1 MAIFSIISAYA
12 TAVLGPGA
20 LSLFGL
26 SPAVTAAVVSVG
38 RSVLWSMAGAALTK
52 PNLPRQQVMATIT
65 QTDTPRVRAYGR
77 NLLAGQRAF
86 FEAADGQ
93 LYQII
98 VMHHGRVDGL
108 IRFWWDGEPVVTL
121 ANGDV
126 DPKYKRNYFRD
137 GNGNGGDYSGIPTPN
152 LQTLFQTLW
161 TADHRLEGQATFLT
175 VFGDPP
181 DEDFGKKFPKGAY
194 TQVQA
199 EIRASRVA
207 NMAGA
212 MIYSEN
218 SALCIRDLMT
228 HVDGWN
234 IALDRLDTSSW
245 QAFVNRC
252 GQAVPLAGGGTE
264 MRYRLCGFYTLDDQ
278 LKDVTARMLA
288 TCDGQIYETAEGKI
302 GILGGAWSEPDVT
315 ITADDILSIE
325 MQDGFDPF
333 TDYNV
338 LKSQFVSPD
347 HGYQPTSVA
356 EWRDEDALVT
366 QPERAEQFDVDMCP
380 SHTQLQRL
388 RKIKVA
394 KDRRDMVGTI
404 RTNLVGLKAR
414 FPKGDGIHT
423 IRVQAEEFGI
433 DGVFEVTSHLF
444 SIPDGYCE
452 IGIASIQNPY
462 GWSVTEELP
471 LPPTIDELGKPP
483 RQVPPPTGASLT
495 QIPVLLSGDT
505 YGGKLRLTVAPVT
518 RGDLTLQA
526 QVGPGNVSANA
537 SVAWATMAGDRFS
550 AETGILPNEE
560 VYTVRYR
567 WRGQGDWIKA
577 GSVTIVANPN
587 VPAAPTGFARVGS
600 SGAQLTWTNPATNFF
615 KSRLFRNSTNSFAG
629 ASFVADISG
638 LAGQSSSYTDSPGT
652 GPWHYWVVAMNGS
665 AVVSPPAGP
674 VSITL

>member
-1 MAIFSIISAYA
+1 MAVFTLINFAA
-12 TAVLGPGA
+12 TAMLGPGA
-20 LSLFGL
+20 LSLFGM

-52 PNLPRQQVMATIT
+52 PNIPRQKVMATISE
-65 QTDTPRVRAYGR
+65 TDSPRVRAYGR
-77 NLLAGQRAF
+77 NLLGGQRAF
-86 FEAADGQ
+86 FEADDGE
-93 LYQII
+93 LHQIVVI
-98 VMHHGRVDGL
+98 HQGQVDGL
-108 IRFWWDGEPVVTL
+108 IRFWIDGEPVTL
-121 ANGDV
+121 DADDKSGRYT
-126 DPKYKRNYFRD
+126 KLLFRD
-137 GNGNGGDYSGIPTPN
+137 GSGEGGNYADVRDAFPS
-152 LQTLFQTLW
+152 LW
-161 TADHRLEGQATFLT
+161 TANHKLQGQATFYAR
-175 VFGDPP
+175 FGDPS
-181 DEDFGKKFPKGAY
+181 DEDFAKVYPKGPH

-199 EIRASRVA
+199 EIRASRVR

-212 MIYSEN
+212 LIYSEN
-218 SALCIRDLMT
+218 AALCIRDLMT

-234 IALDRLDTSSW
+234 IPDARLDTASW
-245 QAFVNRC
+245 QGMVTRS
-252 GQAVPLAGGGTE
+252 GQSVGLAGGGTE
-264 MRYRLCGFYTLDDQ
+264 MRYRLCGFYTLDDA

-338 LKSQFVSPD
+338 LKSQFVSPA

-356 EWRDEDALVT
+356 EWQDEAALLT

-388 RKIKVA
+388 RKIKIA

-423 IRVQAEEFGI
+423 IRVQAPEFGI
-433 DGVFEVTSHLF
+433 DGLFEVTSHLF

-452 IGIASIQNPY
+452 IGIASISNPY

-471 LPPTIDELGKPP
+471 LPPTIDELGKPD
-483 RQVPPPTGASLT
+483 RNVPPPTGASLT
-495 QIPVLLSGDT
+495 QVPVLLSGDT
-505 YGGKLRLTVAPVT
+505 YGGKLRLTVAPVA
-518 RGDLTLQA
+518 RGDVTLQA
-526 QVGPGNVSANA
+526 QVAPGNVAADAN
-537 SVAWATMAGDRFS
+537 VAWTAMGGDRFS
-550 AETGILPNEE
+550 AETGILQNES

-567 WRGQGDWIKA
+567 WRGQGDFIKA

-587 VPAAPTGFARVGS
+587 VPAAPTGFARVGTT
-600 SGAQLTWTNPATNFF
+600 GASFEWVNPGSNFF
-615 KSRLFRNSTNSFAG
+615 KSRLFRNTANSFAG
-629 ASFVADISG
+629 ASYVDDVSG
-638 LAGQSSSYTDSPGT
+638 LAGQRSTYAHANPET
-652 GPWHYWVVAMNGS
+652 GEWHYFVVAMNGS
-665 AVVSPPAGP
+665 AVISPPAGP
-674 VSITL
+674 VTITI

>member
-1 MAIFSIISAYA
+1 MAIFTYIASTAWWASFSAQIGLSTAAANAVIAVGQSA
-12 TAVLGPGA
+12 TWALASAVL
-20 LSLFGL
+20 SK
-26 SPAVTAAVVSVG
+26 SQMS
-38 RSVLWSMAGAALTK
+38 S
-52 PNLPRQQVMATIT
+52 QQVKATIS
-65 QTDTPRVRAYGR
+65 QTDGPRIRAYGR
-77 NLLAGQRAF
+77 NLLGGQRAF
-86 FEAADGQ
+86 FEADDGE
-93 LYQII
+93 LHQIVVI
-98 VMHHGRVDGL
+98 HQGQVDGL
-108 IRFWWDGEPVVTL
+108 IRFWIDGEPVTL
-121 ANGDV
+121 DADDKSGRYT
-126 DPKYKRNYFRD
+126 KLLFRD
-137 GNGNGGDYSGIPTPN
+137 GSGEGGNYADVRDAFPS
-152 LQTLFQTLW
+152 LW
-161 TADHRLEGQATFLT
+161 TTNHKLQGQASFYAR
-175 VFGDPP
+175 FGDPS
-181 DEDFGKKFPKGAY
+181 DEDFAKIYPKGPH

-199 EIRASRVA
+199 EVRASRVR
-207 NMAGA
+207 NMGGSL
-212 MIYSEN
+212 IYSEN
-218 SALCIRDLMT
+218 AALCIRDLMT
-228 HVDGWN
+228 HPDGWN
-234 IALDRLDTSSW
+234 IPLARLDDAAW
-245 QAFVNRC
+245 QGMVTRA
-252 GQAVPLAGGGTE
+252 GQSVALAGGGTE
-264 MRYRLCGFYTLDDQ
+264 MRYRLCGFYTLDDA

-356 EWRDEDALVT
+356 EWRDEAALAT

-423 IRVQAEEFGI
+423 IRIQAEEFGI

-452 IGIASIQNPY
+452 IGIASISNPY
-462 GWSVTEELP
+462 GWSTTEELP

-483 RQVPPPTGASLT
+483 RDVPPPTGASLT
-495 QIPVLLSGDT
+495 QVPVLLSGDT
-505 YGGKLRLTVAPVT
+505 YGGKLRLTVAPVA
-518 RGDLTLQA
+518 RGDVSLQA
-526 QVGPGNVSANA
+526 QVAPGNVGANA
-537 SVAWATMAGDRFS
+537 DVDWTGMTGGRF
-550 AETGILPNEE
+550 AAVTGILENEQ

-567 WRGQGDWIKA
+567 WRGLGDWIKA

-587 VPAAPTGFARVGS
+587 VPAAPTNFARVGS
-600 SGAQLTWTNPATNFF
+600 SGAQLTWKNPATNFF
-615 KSRLFRNSTNSFAG
+615 KARLFRNSTASFAG
-629 ASFVADISG
+629 ASFVDDISG
-638 LAGQSSSYTDSPGT
+638 LAGQTSTYTDTPGT
-652 GPWHYWVVAMNGS
+652 GAWHYWVVAMNGS
-665 AVVSPPAGP
+665 AVASPPAGP

>member
-1 MAIFSIISAYA
+1 MVVFTAIATYA
-12 TAVLGPGA
+12 TWALGPGS
-20 LSLFGL
+20 LTLFGM

-52 PNLPRQQVMATIT
+52 PNIPRQKVMATISE
-65 QTDTPRVRAYGR
+65 TDSPRVRAYGR
-77 NLLAGQRAF
+77 NLLGGQRAF
-86 FEAADGQ
+86 FEADDGE
-93 LYQII
+93 LHQIVVI
-98 VMHHGRVDGL
+98 HQGQVDGL
-108 IRFWWDGEPVVTL
+108 IRFWIDGEPVTL
-121 ANGDV
+121 DADDKSGRYT
-126 DPKYKRNYFRD
+126 KLLFRD
-137 GNGNGGDYSGIPTPN
+137 GSGEGGNYADVRDAFPS
-152 LQTLFQTLW
+152 LW
-161 TADHRLEGQATFLT
+161 TTNHKLQGQASFYAR
-175 VFGDPP
+175 FGDPS
-181 DEDFGKKFPKGAY
+181 DEDFAKVYPKGPH

-199 EIRASRVA
+199 EVRASRVR
-207 NMAGA
+207 NMGGSL
-212 MIYSEN
+212 IYSEN
-218 SALCIRDLMT
+218 AALCIRDLMT
-228 HVDGWN
+228 HPDGWN
-234 IALDRLDTSSW
+234 IPLARLDDAAW
-245 QAFVNRC
+245 QGMVTRA
-252 GQAVPLAGGGTE
+252 GQSVALAGGGTE
-264 MRYRLCGFYTLDDQ
+264 MRYRLCGFYTLDDA

-347 HGYQPTSVA
+347 HGYQPTSIA
-356 EWRDEDALVT
+356 EWRDETALAT
-366 QPERAEQFDVDMCP
+366 QPERAEQYDVDMCP

-423 IRVQAEEFGI
+423 IRIQAEEFGI

-452 IGIASIQNPY
+452 IGIASIDNPY

-471 LPPTIDELGKPP
+471 LPPTIDELGKPD
-483 RQVPPPTGASLT
+483 RTVPAPTGASLT
-495 QIPVLLSGDT
+495 QVPVLLSGDT
-505 YGGKLRLTVAPVT
+505 YGGKLRLTVAPVA

-526 QVGPGNVSANA
+526 QSAPGNVAADADVSWTA
-537 SVAWATMAGDRFS
+537 MAGDRFS

-587 VPAAPTGFARVGS
+587 VPAAPTNFARVGS
-600 SGAQLTWTNPATNFF
+600 SGAQLTWKNPPSNFF
-615 KSRLFRNSTNSFAG
+615 KTRLFRNSTASFAG
-629 ASFVADISG
+629 ASFVDDISG
-638 LAGQSSSYTDSPGT
+638 LAGQTSTYTDTPGT

-665 AVVSPPAGP
+665 AVASPPAGP

>member
-38 RSVLWSMAGAALTK
+38 RSVLWSLAGAALTK

-77 NLLAGQRAF
+77 NLLGGQRAF
-86 FEAADGQ
+86 FEAKDGT
-93 LYQII
+93 LHQI
-98 VMHHGRVDGL
+98 VVSHHGRADGL
-108 IRFWWDGEPVVTL
+108 IRFWIDGEPVTL
-121 ANGDV
+121 DGDG
-126 DPKYKRNYFRD
+126 KSGRYTKLLFRD
-137 GNGNGGDYSGIPTPN
+137 GSGNGGDYSDVRNAFPD
-152 LQTLFQTLW
+152 LW
-161 TADHRLEGQATFLT
+161 TTQHRLEGQATFYSG
-175 VFGDPP
+175 FGDPS
-181 DEDFGKKFPKGAY
+181 DEDFAKIYPKGAY

-199 EIRASRVA
+199 EIRASRVP

-218 SALCIRDLMT
+218 AGLCIRDLLT

-234 IALDRLDTSSW
+234 IALDRLDAASW
-245 QAFVNRC
+245 QAFVDRC
-252 GQAVPLAGGGTE
+252 GQSVALAGGGTE

-288 TCDGQIYETAEGKI
+288 TCDGQVYETAEGKI

-338 LKSQFVSPD
+338 LKAQFVSPD

-356 EWRDEDALVT
+356 DWRDEAALAT

-394 KDRRDMVGTI
+394 KDRREQIGTI

-423 IRVQAEEFGI
+423 IRVRAAEFGI
-433 DGVFEVTSHLF
+433 DGIFEVTSHLF
-444 SIPDGYCE
+444 SIPDGFCE
-452 IGIASIQNPY
+452 IGIASIANPY
-462 GWSVTEELP
+462 GWSTAEEMP
-471 LPPTIDELGKPP
+471 LPPTLDQLAKPD
-483 RQVPPPTGASLT
+483 RIVAPPTGASLT

-526 QVGPGNVSANA
+526 QVGPGNVAANA

-587 VPAAPTGFARVGS
+587 VPLAPTSFARVGS
-600 SGAQLTWTNPATNFF
+600 TGAQLTWINPASNFF
-615 KSRLFRNSTNSFAG
+615 KSRLFRNTTNSFAG
-629 ASFVADISG
+629 ASFVADVSG
-638 LAGQSSSYTDSPGT
+638 LAGQPSSYTDTPGAGT
-652 GPWHYWVVAMNGS
+652 HHYFVVAMNGS
-665 AVVSPPAGP
+665 AVISPPAGP
-674 VSITL
+674 VTITI

>member
-1 MAIFSIISAYA
+1 MAIFTAISAYA

-52 PNLPRQQVMATIT
+52 PNIPRQKVMATISE
-65 QTDTPRVRAYGR
+65 TDSPRVRAYGR
-77 NLLAGQRAF
+77 NLLGGQRAF
-86 FEAADGQ
+86 FEADDGE
-93 LYQII
+93 LHQIVVI
-98 VMHHGRVDGL
+98 HHGQVDGL
-108 IRFWWDGEPVVTL
+108 IRFWIDGEPVTL
-121 ANGDV
+121 DGSD
-126 DPKYKRNYFRD
+126 KSGRYTKLLFRD
-137 GNGNGGDYSGIPTPN
+137 GSGSGGDYADVRDAFPD
-152 LQTLFQTLW
+152 LW
-161 TADHRLEGQATFLT
+161 TVNHKLQGQATFYAR
-175 VFGDPP
+175 FGDPS
-181 DEDFGKKFPKGAY
+181 DEDFAKVYPKGPH

-199 EIRASRVA
+199 EIRASRVR

-212 MIYSEN
+212 LISSEN
-218 SALCIRDLMT
+218 AGLCIRDLMT

-234 IALDRLDTSSW
+234 IPDARLDTPSW
-245 QAFVNRC
+245 QAFVNLC
-252 GQAVPLAGGGTE
+252 TETVNIKAGGTE
-264 MRYRLCGFYTLDDQ
+264 MRYRLAGFYTLDDA

-338 LKSQFVSPD
+338 LKSQFTSPA

-356 EWRDEDALVT
+356 EWRDEVALAT

-394 KDRRDMVGTI
+394 KDHREHVGTI

-423 IRVQAEEFGI
+423 IRVKAEEFGL

-452 IGIASIQNPY
+452 IGIASIENPY
-462 GWSVTEELP
+462 GWSTIEELP
-471 LPPTIDELGKPP
+471 LPPTIDEIAKPD
-483 RQVPPPTGASLT
+483 RTVAPPTGASLT
-495 QIPVLLSGDT
+495 QVPVLLSGDT

-526 QVGPGNVSANA
+526 QVALGNVAADSAGP
-537 SVAWATMAGDRFS
+537 WTTMGGDRFS
-550 AETGILPNEE
+550 AETGILQNEQ

-567 WRGQGDWIKA
+567 WRGQGDWQKA

-587 VPAAPTGFARVGS
+587 VPNAPTSFARVGTA
-600 SGAQLTWTNPATNFF
+600 GASFEWLNPASNFF
-615 KSRLFRNSTNSFAG
+615 KSRLFRNTTNSFTG
-629 ASFVADISG
+629 ASYVDDISG
-638 LAGQSSSYTDSPGT
+638 LAGQKSTYTHANPGT
-652 GPWHYWVVAMNGS
+652 GTWHYFVVAMNGS
-665 AVVSPPAGP
+665 YVISPPAGP
-674 VSITL
+674 VTITI